1 MISVFTSLAI
11 FSYEIIH
18 HLARWFILRRSG
30 LNISLI
36 VVNYVNNRHEEDPPV
51 SVEA

>member
-1 MISVFTSLAI
+1 MQSFRTKS
-11 FSYEIIH
+11 FIIIT
-18 HLARWFILRRSG
+18 RWFILRRSG